1 MILGTW
7 QVISLVHPMEC
18 LCSPG
23 TFQQAHQAGKLLEAL
38 GVPVS
43 TSTLSFSPSPW
54 TPQTRPTSVSTL
66 FMEDVRSS
74 TIESKGIQLGCT
86 HLTIFISIAFLGFA
100 VWADSNNNNHPEVT
114 KWTGSAWTRLISG
127 ANNLP
132 PVYSTS
138 NIANIAISSNGD
150 VFIAYPN
157 QSYENLVFRLPAGT
171 STWEQ
176 LGVAGDL
183 TPPGLPVYY
192 LSLAVD
198 PKGTPYIMVSDNLD
212 YLFAYSW
219 DGSAWTQLGSASPAR
234 GSYFSLALGPNQIP
248 GFAYGDYTT
257 FYPCYM
263 QYY

>member
-1 MILGTW
+1 MVTIMSSSRRVPADAGRAVSALKVS
-7 QVISLVHPMEC
+7 QFLVLHVI
-18 LCSPG
+18 G
-23 TFQQAHQAGKLLEAL
+23 ARGLLPPL
-38 GVPVS
+38 PC
-43 TSTLSFSPSPW
+43 
-54 TPQTRPTSVSTL
+54 Q
-66 FMEDVRSS
+66 
-74 TIESKGIQLGCT
+74 
-86 HLTIFISIAFLGFA
+86 
-100 VWADSNNNNHPEVT
+100 VT

-183 TPPGLPVYY
+183 TPAGAGASYY
-192 LSLAVD
+192 LSLAID
-198 PKGTPYIMVSDNLD
+198 PKGTPYIMVTDVNSN
-212 YLFAYSW
+212 LFAYSW
-219 DGSAWTQLGSASPAR
+219 DGSAWTQLGSSSPAR
-234 GSYFSLALGPNQIP
+234 GFYFSFALFGPQQIP
-248 GFAYGDYTT
+248 SFAYADYTT
-257 FYPCYM
+257 SYPCYM